1 MADPITGQTLRWKYD
16 DGPVAGK
23 TFEHRFATDG
33 TVTYGEAGAGAGAGT
48 SGEPAARYAVAKIND
63 DVYAVSYLSR
73 ANGYTLTTII
83 ETKARTIVS
92 FASNEK
98 EHFLQHGRLLP

>member
-1 MADPITGQTLRWKYD
+1 MGDPITGQTLRWKYD

-23 TFEHRFATDG
+23 TFEHTFATDG
-33 TVTYGEAGAGAGAGT
+33 TVGYREAGAAT
-48 SGEPAARYAVAKIND
+48 PGEPTASYVVERVTD
-63 DVYAVSYLSR
+63 DVYAVSYLSK

-83 ETKARTIVS
+83 DMKTRTIVS

-98 EHFLQHGRLLP
+98 RHFVQHGRLVS